1 MTKKKAESSD
11 YKILQGKAC
20 LEVERWQCRD
30 HNIFKLK
37 STAHF
42 FLLRFV
48 GMKGSTAFY
57 QLT

>member
-1 MTKKKAESSD
+1 MPKKSESSD

-20 LEVERWQCRD
+20 LEVEWWQCRD

-42 FLLRFV
+42 FFLPFV